1 MDDCIR
7 VTGARLHNLRNVTL
21 TIPKNRLVVLTGLS
35 GSGKSTLAFDTLHR
49 EGQRQY
55 MESLGM
61 VTPFVS
67 KPAVDS
73 ITGLSP
79 SISVDQHLT
88 NRSPRSTVGTVTEVF
103 TYLRLLWVRMG
114 CRTCP
119 GCGKRVPP
127 SYEAPR
133 AVSSEAWDDEAAEG
147 ESVPCPHCGATVPGL
162 VMGSFSFNKPSGA
175 CPECTGLGFVL
186 RADVRRLVDGSRS
199 VAGGAVLGW
208 HSRLTERN
216 VPILRAAAE
225 HYGFTFDA
233 DIPVDELA
241 DIQRDLLLYG
251 VESTEFARHFP
262 EAESQAEAE
271 AESQAAGTGAGT
283 GAARVAPPPTVTAG
297 RFEGVVTNLMR
308 RYADRVEDTDY
319 REKTEKLLVK
329 GECRACE
336 GTRLRPES
344 RAVTVEGLTIVD
356 AARMPLDELAAWM
369 GGLKDEPITAPVLD
383 DLRERVRRLVDVGV
397 GYLTLDQ
404 STPSLSA
411 GETQRLRLAAL
422 LGSGLTGVLY
432 VLDEPTI
439 GLHPADTE
447 RLVLVLRRL
456 RDLGN
461 TVLVVEHD
469 LDVLR
474 AADHVVDIGP
484 GAGGDG
490 GRIVAQGTPEEVA
503 ASEGSVTGAYLAGRA
518 PTPAR
523 AREASLD
530 GASLRACVMSPA
542 GRATP
547 GTHARRVAET
557 PTWLRHEGA
566 PAPCDRTHQTPRAD
580 PAGDMTQ
587 ALTIRGARAHNLKD
601 LTVRIP
607 LGRLVTVTGPSG
619 CGKSSL
625 VLDILG
631 RAGRRRFHGAGEA
644 AAEHDGIDGWD
655 ALDKIVTIDQQPI
668 SRLPR
673 SNAATYSDAF
683 TPIREVY
690 ATHSQG
696 RFTPGHFSFN
706 VPGGRCERC
715 EGAGVLAVSMH
726 FLPAVEVRCPGCRG
740 RRFRS
745 EVLGVRFQ
753 GHDIAEV
760 LEATVDEALTVF
772 ADVPSVAGRLRRM
785 SDVGLGYLRLGQP
798 ATTLS
803 GGEAQRVKLAK
814 ELSRRATG
822 RTLYLLD
829 EPTTGLHPAD
839 TARLLAV
846 LRRLVDAGNTVLT
859 IEHNLDVVRA
869 SDWLID
875 LGPTGGR
882 AGGELVAEGT
892 PESVARVAGSR
903 TGRFLR

>member
-7 VTGARLHNLRNVTL
+7 VKGARLHNLRNVTL
-21 TIPKNRLVVLTGLS
+21 TIPKNRFVVLTGLS

-103 TYLRLLWVRMG
+103 TYLRLLWARLG

-127 SYEAPR
+127 SYESPR
-133 AVSSEAWDDEAAEG
+133 AVSSETWDDEAAEG

-162 VMGSFSFNKPSGA
+162 VMGSFSFNKPAGA

-186 RADVRRLVDGSRS
+186 RADVRRLLDGSRS

-208 HSRLTERN
+208 HPRLTERN

-233 DIPVDELA
+233 DLPVDELT
-241 DIQRDLLLYG
+241 DIQRDMLLYG
-251 VESTEFARHFP
+251 VESPEFVRHFP
-262 EAESQAEAE
+262 ETAVQVE
-271 AESQAAGTGAGT
+271 
-283 GAARVAPPPTVTAG
+283 PPATVTAG

-308 RYADRVEDTDY
+308 RYAERVEDTDY

-344 RAVTVEGLTIVD
+344 RAVTVDGLTIVD
-356 AARMPLDELAAWM
+356 AARMPLEELAAWVA
-369 GGLKDEPITAPVLD
+369 GLKVGPITAPVLD
-383 DLRERVRRLVDVGV
+383 DLRERVRRLVDVGA

-447 RLVLVLRRL
+447 RLVHVLRRL

-490 GRIVAQGTPEEVA
+490 GRIVAQGTPEEIA

-518 PTPAR
+518 PTPPR
-523 AREASLD
+523 ARETALD
-530 GASLRACVMSPA
+530 GTS
-542 GRATP
+542 
-547 GTHARRVAET
+547 
-557 PTWLRHEGA
+557 
-566 PAPCDRTHQTPRAD
+566 
-580 PAGDMTQ
+580 
-587 ALTIRGARAHNLKD
+587 LTIRGARAHNLKD

-619 CGKSSL
+619 SGKSSL

-631 RAGRRRFHGAGEA
+631 RAGRRRFHGSGGSGEA
-644 AAEHDGIDGWD
+644 PAEHDGIDGWE

-690 ATHSQG
+690 AAHSQG

-745 EVLGVRFQ
+745 EVLGVRFE
-753 GHDIAEV
+753 GYDIAEV

-772 ADVPSVAGRLRRM
+772 ADVPSVAARLRRM

-803 GGEAQRVKLAK
+803 GGEAQRIKLAK

-869 SDWLID
+869 SDWMID
-875 LGPTGGR
+875 LGPAGGR

-892 PESVARVAGSR
+892 PESVARVEGSR
-903 TGRFLR
+903 TGRFL